1 MSLIPIDIGG
11 GRTAHIRQ
19 ETTIGELEDAQ
30 WLEKVWLEDA
40 PDHARD
46 SRRGLCLPMVCVR
59 EWEGMPSAFTW
70 PALPEPLMT
79 SHPSIEARY
88 QSMRSHLGMRSIKVI
103 IERLTEAMMPGET
116 LEGN

>member
-1 MSLIPIDIGG
+1 MSLIPIDIGS

-30 WLEKVWLEDA
+30 WLEKYWLLDA
-40 PDHARD
+40 PEHARD

-59 EWEGMPSAFTW
+59 EWEGMPSGFEW
-70 PALPEPLMT
+70 PALPEPLIS

-103 IERLTEAMMPGET
+103 IERLTAAMLPGDI